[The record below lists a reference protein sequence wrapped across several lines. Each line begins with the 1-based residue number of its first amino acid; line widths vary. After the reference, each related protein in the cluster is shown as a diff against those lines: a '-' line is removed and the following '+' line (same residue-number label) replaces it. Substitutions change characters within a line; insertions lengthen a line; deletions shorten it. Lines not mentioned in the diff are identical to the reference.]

1 MPIEDVQVKITAATP
16 GNDSNEYTLFDS
28 TVVFGG
34 GLLPERGI
42 NRGQF
47 AVNNT
52 QAGSLKSYASPDKG
66 VTWNLNSTT
75 PVAANGGITTGPYDF
90 AISGFVDWKLT
101 WVNGGVAQN
110 PWQPTLTLSRGQK
123 ALSF

>member
-52 QAGSLKSYASPDKG
+52 QAGSLKSYWSPDNG
-66 VTWNLNSTT
+66 TTWNLNSTT
-75 PVAANGGITTGPYDF
+75 SVAANAGITAGPYDF
-90 AISGFVDWKLT
+90 VISGFVDWKLT
-101 WVNGGVAQN
+101 WVNGGVAQS

-123 ALSF
+123 QASV